1 MILIIMTI
9 KMIIMILKIMLMI
22 IKIRITDDNHD
33 HHGYDH
39 QVDLLRTE
47 TEQLQETRR
56 QLENAVAQ
64 TKRPLRVGN
73 IHNIIKI
80 RSERPLRV

>member
-1 MILIIMTI
+1 MTIMIIMTI
-9 KMIIMILKIMLMI
+9 KMMLMI
-22 IKIRITDDNHD
+22 KMVIMIMIMIFKIKMRDDNHD

-64 TKRPLRVGN
+64 TKRPLRVSN
-73 IHNIIKI
+73 IHNIIK
-80 RSERPLRV
+80 

>member
-1 MILIIMTI
+1 MYTEELDVDQCYHFH
-9 KMIIMILKIMLMI
+9 
-22 IKIRITDDNHD
+22 R
-33 HHGYDH
+33 HHRLRPPHH

-64 TKRPLRVGN
+64 TKRPLRV
-73 IHNIIKI
+73 
-80 RSERPLRV
+80 RPLPHHLHLGHQLQLRDDHCHHF

>member
-1 MILIIMTI
+1 MYTEELDVDQCYHFH
-9 KMIIMILKIMLMI
+9 
-22 IKIRITDDNHD
+22 R
-33 HHGYDH
+33 HHRLRPPPH

-64 TKRPLRVGN
+64 TKRPLRV
-73 IHNIIKI
+73 
-80 RSERPLRV
+80 RPHHLHLGHQL

>member
-1 MILIIMTI
+1 MYTKQLDVDQCYHFHRHHR
-9 KMIIMILKIMLMI
+9 
-22 IKIRITDDNHD
+22 IRPPH
-33 HHGYDH
+33 H

-64 TKRPLRVGN
+64 TKRPLRV
-73 IHNIIKI
+73 
-80 RSERPLRV
+80 RPLPYHLHLGIQLQLRDDHCHHF

>member
-1 MILIIMTI
+1 
-9 KMIIMILKIMLMI
+9 MLSFY
-22 IKIRITDDNHD
+22 
-33 HHGYDH
+33 HHRPPPHH

-64 TKRPLRVGN
+64 TKRPLRV
-73 IHNIIKI
+73 
-80 RSERPLRV
+80 RPLPHHLHLGHQLQLHDDHGHHF

>member
-1 MILIIMTI
+1 MTF
-9 KMIIMILKIMLMI
+9 KMMLMI
-22 IKIRITDDNHD
+22 KIMIFKIKMRDDNHD
-33 HHGYDH
+33 HDGYDH

-64 TKRPLRVGN
+64 TKRPLRV
-73 IHNIIKI
+73 
-80 RSERPLRV
+80 